1 MRQKRIQRKKDKIL
15 QIRNQ
20 NQFSHDKKFN
30 VTIPTP
36 FAFDTR
42 DKSKKVSIRE
52 QKLKEML
59 DEEERKLKE
68 AMQPFRCK
76 EVPAHVKDN
85 LYEKLLK
92 DQERE
97 RKERL

>member
-20 NQFSHDKKFN
+20 NTFSHDKKFN
-30 VTIPTP
+30 VTIPVP
-36 FAFDTR
+36 FAFDLP

-59 DEEERKLKE
+59 E
-68 AMQPFRCK
+68 
-76 EVPAHVKDN
+76 
-85 LYEKLLK
+85 
-92 DQERE
+92 
-97 RKERL
+97 